1 MTTFRF
7 CRVIE
12 DRNRQYLVRAAN
24 NTLLVGRGEVP
35 GPTCALVID
44 TWLPE
49 LYRPGGWVTARTVLY
64 LPSDV
69 AVLQALECFGKHH
82 AREVYYLLVATQAS
96 QLTREEQAAAQK
108 QLTFSVGLAILERY
122 GAIG

>member
-1 MTTFRF
+1 MYMFRF
-7 CRVIE
+7 CRIIE
-12 DRNRQYLVRAAN
+12 DCNRQYLVRAAN
-24 NTLLVGRGEVP
+24 NTLLVGKGEVP

-49 LYRPGGWVTARTVLY
+49 LYRPGWVTARTVLY
-64 LPSDV
+64 LPTDA
-69 AVLQALECFGKHH
+69 AVLQALECFGTQH
-82 AREVYYLLVATQAS
+82 AREVYYLLVATQTN

-122 GAIG
+122 GAIA